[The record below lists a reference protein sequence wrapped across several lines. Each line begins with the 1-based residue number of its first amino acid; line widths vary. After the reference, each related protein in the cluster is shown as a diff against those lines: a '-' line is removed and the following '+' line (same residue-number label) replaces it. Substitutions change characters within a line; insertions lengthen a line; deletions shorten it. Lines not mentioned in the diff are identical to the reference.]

1 MISYKCLKCGGEMS
15 SPESLAGQEEK
26 CPTCGHVCAVP
37 KLKGRM
43 PLMLGICSG
52 GAAVVVLVVAA
63 VWLWPRGNESA
74 GQPSEQLSRAPLA
87 ADPKPKV
94 EPKPKPSP
102 KVQPKAK
109 PATKPVTQ
117 PSPVVTPR
125 DKGVQI
131 VDQQANC
138 TPGVTLQEGESYDFV
153 FDRLDY
159 QGTQSILPQV
169 VLYLG
174 KGVGQIRQDQ
184 HFTFQLFSN
193 NFTEQPFATGTDPIV
208 SRSMVSS
215 AHGNAWQDMQ
225 GALRLTVTSGTIT
238 FNSLWIKVYTGT
250 EVYQSTFRLTNA
262 PRADDAN
269 R

>member
-1 MISYKCLKCGGEMS
+1 MV
-15 SPESLAGQEEK
+15 
-26 CPTCGHVCAVP
+26 TVP
-37 KLKGRM
+37 IKYVPIKS
-43 PLMLGICSG
+43 MLGICSG

-63 VWLWPRGNESA
+63 VWLWPRGTESA
-74 GQPSEQLSRAPLA
+74 GQPGEQLSLAPLA

-109 PATKPVTQ
+109 PATKP
-117 PSPVVTPR
+117 
-125 DKGVQI
+125 
-131 VDQQANC
+131 
-138 TPGVTLQEGESYDFV
+138 GVTLQEGESYDFV

-159 QGTQSILPQV
+159 QGKQSILPQV

-193 NFTEQPFATGTDPIV
+193 NFTERPFATGTDPIV

-238 FNSLWIKVYTGT
+238 FSSLWIKVYTGT